1 MKLANDFPI
10 LEYET
15 ENYSAARSARDVNKL
30 RERHR
35 NCKASVG
42 ENVRG
47 RRGLLPTIS
56 PGPAP
61 SFPVIALVATGA
73 SSATAR
79 AQWR

>member
-10 LEYET
+10 LEYESQ
-15 ENYSAARSARDVNKL
+15 NYSAARSARDVNKL

-35 NCKASVG
+35 NCKASLG

-47 RRGLLPTIS
+47 RKGLLPMIS

-61 SFPVIALVATGA
+61 PFPVIALVAAGA
-73 SSATAR
+73 CSASAL
-79 AQWR
+79 AQRR